1 MPLQY
6 RNVLNYDSDAAS
18 IEAALDGFDE
28 SRTNQSSKDETDIN
42 VIVRRFG
49 ITGVMPQ
56 SLKLPTYG
64 DFTDVVDFQTA
75 QNAVIAA
82 REAFMSIPADVRNKF
97 DNDPQQFLEFVNDPN
112 NLEEMYK
119 LGLAKKP
126 AEPVDPAPPVDPPA

>member
-6 RNVLNYDSDAAS
+6 RDVMTYDSDAAS
-18 IEAALDGFDE
+18 LEAQLDGFDE
-28 SRTNQSSKDETDIN
+28 SRTNQSSKDEADIN

-49 ITGVMPQ
+49 ITGAMPQ
-56 SLKLPTYG
+56 NVRLPMYG

-82 REAFMSIPADVRNKF
+82 RESFMQIPADVRARFN
-97 DNDPQQFLEFVNDPN
+97 NDPQEFLEFVNDPN

-126 AEPVDPAPPVDPPA
+126 EAPVDPAPPVDPPA